1 MASHEPRHAAAGQFV
16 RSANRWG
23 FSMLEVL
30 AAASLTVMALAAI
43 TPLFARQVRL
53 VAETRRERIALEELA
68 NQAERLAAVP
78 RDAVDGYLARLA
90 PSPLASDRLPAARLA
105 VDRGGMSPLGERILL
120 KLSWQSPGRADH
132 PLTLAIWLPPAA
144 RSIPEGSP

>member
-1 MASHEPRHAAAGQFV
+1 MARPEPYRTAAGRFV
-16 RSANRWG
+16 RSAHRRG
-23 FSMLEVL
+23 FSILEVL
-30 AAASLTVMALAAI
+30 AAASLTVVALAAI

-78 RDAVDGYLARLA
+78 RDALDGYLARLA
-90 PSPLASDRLPAARLA
+90 PSPLARDRLPAARLT
-105 VDRGGMSPLGERILL
+105 VDRGGMSPLGERLL
-120 KLSWQSPGRADH
+120 LAVSWQSPGRADR

-144 RSIPEGSP
+144 RSVPEGSP